1 MRSYKEY
8 YQRNKEKMQA
18 RSKKYYDEHREERIE
33 YKRKRDSEIKKM
45 KKFSKKGE
53 F

>member
-8 YQRNKEKMQA
+8 YQRNKEKMQE
-18 RSKKYYDEHREERIE
+18 RSKEYYKKHREERIE
-33 YKRKRDSEIKKM
+33 YRKKQYQKSKNSEN
-45 KKFSKKGE
+45 FSKKGE